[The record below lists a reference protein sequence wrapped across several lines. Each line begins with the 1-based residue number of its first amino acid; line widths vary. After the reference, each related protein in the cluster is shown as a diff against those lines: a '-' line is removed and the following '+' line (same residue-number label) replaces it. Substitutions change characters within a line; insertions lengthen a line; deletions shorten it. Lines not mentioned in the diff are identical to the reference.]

1 MPKQGC
7 FVLLDTSCLKESHSS
22 GMVAGQW
29 PVQRHFGKSCQMLY
43 HGGWWSINLT
53 NWHSSIT
60 SNQNFLL
67 WYKKV
72 PSLRMVAIFSYFSFF
87 SLGITK
93 NLKKIPQYLRLICF
107 PYLHFLNDYK
117 KMNLFN
123 KICFHYS
130 QIHQFVKLDSSYKQ
144 SFIPPSYMIFIKIFL
159 VLLTDSPH
167 ISVVCSFP
175 GRENY
180 LFFWFSV
187 GCSPVSLFKTA
198 PKFDALFHIMQSF
211 INLFSHYPNLFL
223 KSFENFLYFSA
234 VGFG

>member
-1 MPKQGC
+1 
-7 FVLLDTSCLKESHSS
+7 
-22 GMVAGQW
+22 MVAGQR
-29 PVQRHFGKSCQMLY
+29 PVKRRFDKSCLMY

-67 WYKKV
+67 WYKKYH
-72 PSLRMVAIFSYFSFF
+72 PSGQLPSSLIFLLSHLAAKKSQKKKQYFH
-87 SLGITK
+87 
-93 NLKKIPQYLRLICF
+93 LICF
-107 PYLHFLNDYK
+107 PYLQFPELMPHDYK
-117 KMNLFN
+117 KKMDLFN
-123 KICFHYS
+123 EICFHYS

-167 ISVVCSFP
+167 ISAVCSFP

-187 GCSPVSLFKTA
+187 GCSPESLFKTA
-198 PKFDALFHIMQSF
+198 PKFDALSQITQSF
-211 INLFSHYPNLFL
+211 MNLFSHYPSLFL
-223 KSFENFLYFSA
+223 KLLENHFYFSA
-234 VGFG
+234 MGFG